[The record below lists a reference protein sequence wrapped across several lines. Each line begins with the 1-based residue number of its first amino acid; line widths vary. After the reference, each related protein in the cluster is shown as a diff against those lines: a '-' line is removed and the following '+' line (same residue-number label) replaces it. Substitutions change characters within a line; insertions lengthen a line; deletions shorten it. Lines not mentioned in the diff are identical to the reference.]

1 MSLFRRQALTSQQ
14 TRLYGRVLIVTPIK
28 FWMVTSFLCMIIAA
42 LFTFLAISSFPRI
55 ETVRGAVVPTQ
66 GIVRVRSPAGGTLT
80 GFALDERETVTKG
93 QILGRVTASAEAS
106 DQSTRSG
113 AEFDSVT
120 RRISQIEER
129 IEQTK
134 SLSVLKIAILDQK
147 RQELRT
153 RISQSET
160 KLDLHRQLF
169 TEVTGASDRVNQLLD
184 QGLAR
189 AEDLSQVN
197 IQLIRTQQE
206 IQGIIADIELLK
218 IQQENIGMDQRQIAA
233 EAQLEALQLEATKEG
248 LLGERLIMR
257 SAQAFNLL
265 APTSG
270 TATAI
275 LVSNGNNLNPHQH
288 IFAILP
294 ENSALQVDLY
304 VPSRAIGFV
313 EKGQSVRLLFDAF
326 PYQRFGAQFGSVTQV
341 TSSVIMPDNSE
352 LLIENGEPVYRVT
365 VELPSNSVKLD
376 GQDYALQPGM
386 LLSANIVLEDRT
398 ILAWLFEPL
407 LAVAWRT

>member
-1 MSLFRRQALTSQQ
+1 M
-14 TRLYGRVLIVTPIK
+14 GV
-28 FWMVTSFLCMIIAA
+28 
-42 LFTFLAISSFPRI
+42 
-55 ETVRGAVVPTQ
+55 
-66 GIVRVRSPAGGTLT
+66 
-80 GFALDERETVTKG
+80 DERGRAGEAKRET
-93 QILGRVTASAEAS
+93 Q
-106 DQSTRSG
+106 
-113 AEFDSVT
+113 
-120 RRISQIEER
+120 
-129 IEQTK
+129 
-134 SLSVLKIAILDQK
+134 
-147 RQELRT
+147 
-153 RISQSET
+153 
-160 KLDLHRQLF
+160 
-169 TEVTGASDRVNQLLD
+169 
-184 QGLAR
+184 
-189 AEDLSQVN
+189 
-197 IQLIRTQQE
+197 
-206 IQGIIADIELLK
+206 
-218 IQQENIGMDQRQIAA
+218 
-233 EAQLEALQLEATKEG
+233 QLEATRER

-257 SAQAFNLL
+257 SDQEFKLL
-265 APTSG
+265 APTAG

-288 IFAILP
+288 VFAILP

-352 LLIENGEPVYRVT
+352 LLIDNAEPVYLVT

-398 ILAWLFEPL
+398 ILAWFFEPL